1 MGRFMNH
8 KKWMAVIA
16 LAVTALIL
24 THLPVS
30 EADAAASASDFQ
42 TQGSTL
48 VKYRGTE
55 ERVTIPDTV
64 EVVGESAFE
73 NNQKVQFVV
82 IPKSVKRLDAY
93 VFWGC
98 NNLEEVVLGKGLT
111 AVDEYSFAG
120 CTGLKQITIP
130 ENIQSIDA
138 QAFAGCVNLTDIY
151 IPATVTGIAEDAF
164 LNCDNVTIHA
174 DEGSVAAQFAQKLA
188 EQKNR
193 DPLVTA
199 APVQTPTAVSRPDT
213 QATTEPVSTATP
225 APVATPVPGNVL
237 GSTII
242 VGNHALVMVHP
253 GEEKVQQGYTE
264 PEAGQE
270 TGEEQDIT
278 AETENG
284 KIPEWMY
291 YRNQSVSAVTIPEGT
306 TEIGRFA
313 FSRSSLRTVTI
324 PEGVTVI
331 DYAAFYHCD
340 NLDNVILPDTVNT
353 VGAKAFTHTGWL
365 DDFEENSMDDF
376 LISGDILV
384 AYKGNLPEVVIP
396 DGVRVIAEE
405 AFRNHTELKK
415 VHLPASVTDIG
426 NDAFPEGIEIIN
438 EYWGD
443 LTDTRNRNRHKID

>member
-213 QATTEPVSTATP
+213 QATTEPLSTATP

-284 KIPEWMY
+284 KVPEWMY

-438 EYWGD
+438 E
-443 LTDTRNRNRHKID
+443 

>member
-174 DEGSVAAQFAQKLA
+174 DEGSVAAQFSQKLA

-313 FSRSSLRTVTI
+313 FSRSSLRTITI

-340 NLDNVILPDTVNT
+340 NLDNVVLPDTVNT

-396 DGVRVIAEE
+396 NGVRVIAEE

-438 EYWGD
+438 E
-443 LTDTRNRNRHKID
+443 

>member
-193 DPLVTA
+193 NPLVTA

-353 VGAKAFTHTGWL
+353 VGAKAFTHTGWM

-405 AFRNHTELKK
+405 AFQNHTELKK

-438 EYWGD
+438 E
-443 LTDTRNRNRHKID
+443 

>member
-199 APVQTPTAVSRPDT
+199 APVQTPTAVSRPDS

-225 APVATPVPGNVL
+225 APAATPVPGNVL

-340 NLDNVILPDTVNT
+340 NLDNVVLPDTVNT

-438 EYWGD
+438 E
-443 LTDTRNRNRHKID
+443 

>member
-1 MGRFMNH
+1 MNH

-82 IPKSVKRLDAY
+82 IPKSVKRLEAY

-225 APVATPVPGNVL
+225 APAATPVPGNVL

-324 PEGVTVI
+324 PEGVTTI

-353 VGAKAFTHTGWL
+353 VGAKAFTHTRWM

-438 EYWGD
+438 E
-443 LTDTRNRNRHKID
+443 

>member
-1 MGRFMNH
+1 MNH

-284 KIPEWMY
+284 KVPEWMY

-353 VGAKAFTHTGWL
+353 VGAKAFTHTGWM

-438 EYWGD
+438 E
-443 LTDTRNRNRHKID
+443 

>member
-1 MGRFMNH
+1 MNH

-324 PEGVTVI
+324 PAGVTTI

-353 VGAKAFTHTGWL
+353 VGAKAFTHTGWM

-396 DGVRVIAEE
+396 NGVRVIAEE

-438 EYWGD
+438 E
-443 LTDTRNRNRHKID
+443 

>member
-82 IPKSVKRLDAY
+82 IPKSVKRLEAY

-284 KIPEWMY
+284 KVPEWMY

-340 NLDNVILPDTVNT
+340 NLDNVVLPDTVNT
-353 VGAKAFTHTGWL
+353 VGAKAFTHTGWM

-438 EYWGD
+438 E
-443 LTDTRNRNRHKID
+443 

>member
-1 MGRFMNH
+1 MNH

-213 QATTEPVSTATP
+213 QATTEPLSTATP

-438 EYWGD
+438 E
-443 LTDTRNRNRHKID
+443 

>member
-188 EQKNR
+188 EQKSR

-225 APVATPVPGNVL
+225 APAATPVPGNVL

-284 KIPEWMY
+284 KVPEWMY
-291 YRNQSVSAVTIPEGT
+291 YRNQSVGAVTIPEGT

-353 VGAKAFTHTGWL
+353 VGAKAFTHTGWM

-438 EYWGD
+438 E
-443 LTDTRNRNRHKID
+443 

>member
-1 MGRFMNH
+1 MNH

-120 CTGLKQITIP
+120 CMGLKQITIP
-130 ENIQSIDA
+130 ENVQSIDA

-151 IPATVTGIAEDAF
+151 IPATVTVIAEDAF

-174 DEGSVAAQFAQKLA
+174 DEGSVAAQFSQKLA

-415 VHLPASVTDIG
+415 VHLSASVTDIG

-438 EYWGD
+438 E
-443 LTDTRNRNRHKID
+443 

>member
-225 APVATPVPGNVL
+225 APAATPVPGNVL

-384 AYKGNLPEVVIP
+384 AYKGNLPEIVIP

-438 EYWGD
+438 E
-443 LTDTRNRNRHKID
+443 

>member
-188 EQKNR
+188 GQKNR

-438 EYWGD
+438 E
-443 LTDTRNRNRHKID
+443 

>member
-8 KKWMAVIA
+8 KKWVVA
-16 LAVTALIL
+16 LALIATALIL

-111 AVDEYSFAG
+111 TVDEYSFAG

-284 KIPEWMY
+284 KVPEWMY

-340 NLDNVILPDTVNT
+340 NLDNVVLPDTVNT

-438 EYWGD
+438 E
-443 LTDTRNRNRHKID
+443 

>member
-188 EQKNR
+188 EQKSR

-213 QATTEPVSTATP
+213 QATTEPVATATP
-225 APVATPVPGNVL
+225 APAATPVPGNVL

-284 KIPEWMY
+284 KVPEWMY
-291 YRNQSVSAVTIPEGT
+291 YRNQSVGAVTIPEGT

-324 PEGVTVI
+324 PEGVTTI

-340 NLDNVILPDTVNT
+340 NLDNVVLPDTVTT

-365 DDFEENSMDDF
+365 NHFEENSMDDF
-376 LISGDILV
+376 LISGDILI

-438 EYWGD
+438 E
-443 LTDTRNRNRHKID
+443 

>member
-1 MGRFMNH
+1 MNH

-225 APVATPVPGNVL
+225 APVATPVTGNVL

-324 PEGVTVI
+324 PEGVTTI

-353 VGAKAFTHTGWL
+353 VGAKAFTHTGWM

-438 EYWGD
+438 E
-443 LTDTRNRNRHKID
+443 

>member
-8 KKWMAVIA
+8 KKWVVALVLIA
-16 LAVTALIL
+16 TALIL

-213 QATTEPVSTATP
+213 QATTEPLSTATP

-324 PEGVTVI
+324 PEGVTTI

-353 VGAKAFTHTGWL
+353 VGAKAFTHTGWM

-438 EYWGD
+438 E
-443 LTDTRNRNRHKID
+443 

>member
-130 ENIQSIDA
+130 ENVQSIDA

-174 DEGSVAAQFAQKLA
+174 DEGSVAAQFSQKLA
-188 EQKNR
+188 EQKKR

-213 QATTEPVSTATP
+213 QATTEPVSTTTP

-237 GSTII
+237 GSTIV

-353 VGAKAFTHTGWL
+353 VGAKAFTHTGWM

-438 EYWGD
+438 E
-443 LTDTRNRNRHKID
+443 

>member
-64 EVVGESAFE
+64 EVVGEIAFE

-438 EYWGD
+438 E
-443 LTDTRNRNRHKID
+443 

>member
-188 EQKNR
+188 EQKSR

-199 APVQTPTAVSRPDT
+199 APVQTPTAVSGPDT

-225 APVATPVPGNVL
+225 APAATPVPGNVL

-291 YRNQSVSAVTIPEGT
+291 YRNQSVGAVTIPEGT

-324 PEGVTVI
+324 PEGVTTI

-340 NLDNVILPDTVNT
+340 NLDNVVLPDTVTT

-365 DDFEENSMDDF
+365 NHFEENSMDDF
-376 LISGDILV
+376 LISGDILI
-384 AYKGNLPEVVIP
+384 AYKGNLPKVVIP

-438 EYWGD
+438 E
-443 LTDTRNRNRHKID
+443 

>member
-8 KKWMAVIA
+8 KKWVVA
-16 LAVTALIL
+16 LALIATALIL

-324 PEGVTVI
+324 PEGVTTI

-438 EYWGD
+438 E
-443 LTDTRNRNRHKID
+443 

>member
-1 MGRFMNH
+1 MNH

-82 IPKSVKRLDAY
+82 IPKSVKRLEAY

-225 APVATPVPGNVL
+225 APAATPVPGNVL

-438 EYWGD
+438 E
-443 LTDTRNRNRHKID
+443 

>member
-8 KKWMAVIA
+8 KKWVVA
-16 LAVTALIL
+16 LALIATALIL

-42 TQGSTL
+42 IEGSTL
-48 VKYRGTE
+48 TKYRGSD

-438 EYWGD
+438 E
-443 LTDTRNRNRHKID
+443 

>member
-82 IPKSVKRLDAY
+82 IPKSVTRLEAY

-130 ENIQSIDA
+130 ENVQSIDA
-138 QAFAGCVNLTDIY
+138 QAFAGCINLTDIY

-174 DEGSVAAQFAQKLA
+174 DEGSVAAQFSQKLA

-213 QATTEPVSTATP
+213 QATTEPVSTTTP

-237 GSTII
+237 GSTIV

-353 VGAKAFTHTGWL
+353 VGAKAFTHTGWM

-438 EYWGD
+438 E
-443 LTDTRNRNRHKID
+443 

>member
-111 AVDEYSFAG
+111 TVDEYSFAG

-284 KIPEWMY
+284 KVPEWMY

-438 EYWGD
+438 E
-443 LTDTRNRNRHKID
+443 

>member
-1 MGRFMNH
+1 MNH

-48 VKYRGTE
+48 VKFRGTE

-324 PEGVTVI
+324 PEGVTTI

-353 VGAKAFTHTGWL
+353 VGAKAFTHTGWM

-438 EYWGD
+438 E
-443 LTDTRNRNRHKID
+443 

>member
-82 IPKSVKRLDAY
+82 IPKSVKRLEAY

-130 ENIQSIDA
+130 ENVQSIDA

-151 IPATVTGIAEDAF
+151 IPATVTVIAEDAF

-174 DEGSVAAQFAQKLA
+174 DEGSVAAQFSQKLA

-340 NLDNVILPDTVNT
+340 NLDNVVLPDTVNT

-438 EYWGD
+438 E
-443 LTDTRNRNRHKID
+443 

>member
-1 MGRFMNH
+1 MNH

-174 DEGSVAAQFAQKLA
+174 DEGSVAAQFSQKLA

-340 NLDNVILPDTVNT
+340 NLDNVVLPDTVNT

-438 EYWGD
+438 E
-443 LTDTRNRNRHKID
+443 

>member
-98 NNLEEVVLGKGLT
+98 NNLEEVVLGKGLNV
-111 AVDEYSFAG
+111 VDEYSFAG

-291 YRNQSVSAVTIPEGT
+291 YRNQSVGAVTIPEDT

-438 EYWGD
+438 E
-443 LTDTRNRNRHKID
+443 

>member
-130 ENIQSIDA
+130 ENVQSIDA
-138 QAFAGCVNLTDIY
+138 QAFAGCINLTDIY

-174 DEGSVAAQFAQKLA
+174 DEGSVAAQFSQKLA

-213 QATTEPVSTATP
+213 QATTEPVSTTTP

-237 GSTII
+237 GSTIV

-353 VGAKAFTHTGWL
+353 VGAKAFTHTGWM

-384 AYKGNLPEVVIP
+384 AYKGNLPEIVIP

-438 EYWGD
+438 E
-443 LTDTRNRNRHKID
+443 

>member
-111 AVDEYSFAG
+111 TVDEYSFAG

-415 VHLPASVTDIG
+415 VHLPASVTNIG

-438 EYWGD
+438 E
-443 LTDTRNRNRHKID
+443 

>member
-130 ENIQSIDA
+130 ENVQSIDA

-174 DEGSVAAQFAQKLA
+174 DEGSVAAQFSQKLA

-384 AYKGNLPEVVIP
+384 AYKGNLPEIVIP

-438 EYWGD
+438 E
-443 LTDTRNRNRHKID
+443 

>member
-111 AVDEYSFAG
+111 AVDEYLFAG

-438 EYWGD
+438 E
-443 LTDTRNRNRHKID
+443 

>member
-130 ENIQSIDA
+130 ENVQSIDA
-138 QAFAGCVNLTDIY
+138 QAFAGCINLTDIY

-174 DEGSVAAQFAQKLA
+174 DEGSVAAQFSQKLA

-213 QATTEPVSTATP
+213 QATTEPVSTTTP

-237 GSTII
+237 GSTIV

-353 VGAKAFTHTGWL
+353 VGAKAFTHTGWM

-376 LISGDILV
+376 LISGDILI

-438 EYWGD
+438 E
-443 LTDTRNRNRHKID
+443 

>member
-8 KKWMAVIA
+8 KKWVVA
-16 LAVTALIL
+16 LALIATALIL

-42 TQGSTL
+42 IEGSTL
-48 VKYRGTE
+48 TKYRGSD

-376 LISGDILV
+376 LISGDILL

-438 EYWGD
+438 E
-443 LTDTRNRNRHKID
+443 

>member
-174 DEGSVAAQFAQKLA
+174 DEGSVAAQFSQKLA

-213 QATTEPVSTATP
+213 QATTEPVSTTTP

-396 DGVRVIAEE
+396 NGVRVIAEE

-438 EYWGD
+438 E
-443 LTDTRNRNRHKID
+443 